1 MKNVDNDMFVK
12 VLGGK
17 ELSLSEYEAYISV
30 LKSKVILTP
39 EEASIL
45 FSVGIGSV
53 RSHLAKPDCPFA
65 VHIGSHRKVEPKAFE
80 KYMLEGR
87 FKER

>member
-1 MKNVDNDMFVK
+1 MNKNNNDMSVK

-17 ELSLSEYEAYISV
+17 ELSLSEYEAYINM
-30 LKSKVILTP
+30 LKNKVILTP
-39 EEASIL
+39 DEASIL

-53 RSHLAKPDCPFA
+53 RSHLAKPNCPFA